1 MKKQTIMLAVLLA
14 VSYSSISSAGVLR
27 DDKSDSDWEILLT
40 PYLWGTSLDGTSA
53 IGMLPPLPID
63 ASFGDIL
70 DNLNMALSLHTE
82 FHRGKWA
89 FVIDP
94 MYVSL
99 EINLTTPVPDVSPK
113 IEVDMLLVE
122 AWTAYKINPNWELLG
137 GIRWQDQD
145 IAISSP
151 GLPDPPFPGTGF
163 GVEDDWLDWFAG
175 ARFTSPI
182 GQNWIMAVRGD
193 VVFAGD
199 SDTSYNVVIFFNR
212 RFGKNKALNLG
223 YRYFEDDYDN
233 SPTYAWDMKQEGPVI
248 GYTWSF

>member
-1 MKKQTIMLAVLLA
+1 MKKPTIILAVLLA
-14 VSYSSISSAGVLR
+14 VSYSSISLAGVLR

-53 IGMLPPLPID
+53 FGMLPPLDID

-82 FHRGKWA
+82 FHRGDWA

-99 EINLTTPVPDVSPK
+99 EINLSTPLPDVSPK

-122 AWTAYKINPNWELLG
+122 VWTAYKINSNWELLG
-137 GIRWQDQD
+137 GLRWQDQEID
-145 IAISSP
+145 VS
-151 GLPDPPFPGTGF
+151 GLPDPFPVAGF
-163 GVEDDWLDWFAG
+163 SVADDWLNWFAG
-175 ARFTSPI
+175 ARFRSKI
-182 GQNWIMAVRGD
+182 GQNWIMALRAD

-199 SDTSYNVVIFFNR
+199 SDSSYNVEIFFNR
-212 RFGKNKALNLG
+212 RFGKSMALNLG
-223 YRYFEDDYDN
+223 YRYFVDDYDN
-233 SPTYAWDMKQEGPVI
+233 LPTYAWDMTQEGPVI